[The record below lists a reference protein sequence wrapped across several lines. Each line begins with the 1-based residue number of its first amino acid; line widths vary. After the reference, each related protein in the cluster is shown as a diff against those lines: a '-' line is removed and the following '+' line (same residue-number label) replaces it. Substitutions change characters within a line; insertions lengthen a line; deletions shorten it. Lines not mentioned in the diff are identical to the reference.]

1 MSRRGIALAAVAG
14 VALTMA
20 TVPTASAAPPAP
32 TKPAPPPTSAASIPD
47 SQRDQVLPKDWRSA
61 NDRAVTTDGDS
72 TGLHVLVADAKDG
85 YTWRTAATLSEPGTE
100 TDQWIADSC
109 VTGSGNRAVVVYAT
123 RQMVNSDDGF
133 QRGGLVAIVDLT
145 SGAVTKLPMRAS
157 LAYYNPGCGAGE
169 DAVVTENFYANDK
182 YVSRLM
188 TVDAATGKVTRSVDA
203 DGQITSSVPVNG
215 NVLAAKGSLVVSVD
229 GTGAE
234 HQLLETHGTPFR
246 LGVDGQGGVGY
257 EVRTDKDTQLH
268 RIVGSKDSL
277 ITTVKRDS
285 VQLHQVAGK
294 LFVQGQDAKQA
305 VAKTKLP
312 AGWQAVNTAAD
323 AQLSTSGGLAVT
335 SSNNVTGKASTP
347 GVASP
352 VAIKTTVLATGA
364 HPAFTVTP
372 QALRPAAG
380 VVPSPGV
387 GTPKQ
392 SAKQQAVT
400 PNDDD
405 PSTDTTD
412 PDRKCVVPRN
422 DPRIQSLQP
431 TPQMAEWAADLA
443 VQGKLTV
450 GRGIGWNGSALPAYT
465 PQGLFPPHALIGGGQ
480 VPAQI
485 LLGVMAQESNMW
497 QAGPDT
503 VDGESGNFEQGGFYG
518 SLGTIDI
525 VDFPNADC
533 GYGVTQ
539 VTTGM
544 SVGEQVYNSTQQLA
558 LTVDYAANI
567 AAGLEILQDKWNQ
580 MKQLGVLANNADP
593 SKLENWWFAL
603 WAYNS
608 GWHDQGDPNGAGAW
622 GLGWT
627 NNMANE
633 DLMPDR
639 AGFLDA
645 SYDDA
650 KTPNK
655 WTYPERVMGWAFHS
669 LVRIN
674 WITGLYGT
682 TFETASWP
690 TNTPPQRPDFG
701 QFCQSAND
709 CDMTQVHFPVDY
721 PGDSGSH
728 CLRDDLRCW
737 WHQPVTWTDCS
748 TQCGSQQL
756 RYQGGAEPDPG
767 ASLYRPTC
775 SAQADLPAGSL
786 LIDDVPSGIRT
797 NVGCAVQPTNDGTLT
812 WKFNRGDGGFPA
824 KIDFHQLDG
833 GLNGH
838 MWTAHAWSSDGVN
851 ADHGIVGTWTLD
863 RQINGWARVL
873 VYIPDHAA
881 MAPQANYTV
890 HGSDSSSPTR
900 TVVEGSYLDD
910 NRNVAPGHW
919 ASLGS
924 FHFNGTP
931 SVSLGNLL
939 TSDHPVDGNFAD
951 GDRDIAWD
959 AIAFQPLAGQP
970 KDEVVGMGDSYASG
984 EGASQEPVNGV
995 WSYYEDSDHDGSTKY
1010 GDTPAWRDAC
1020 HRSPYSWTRQATLSD
1035 QPGTSIGTRADD
1047 LDPTLDYHSTACSGA
1062 WTHDMTYKVN
1072 SDGSVT
1078 HNFGQYYEGA
1088 QLDQGYLDQ
1097 YTSVVTLSVGGND
1110 AKFIDV
1116 LGECASPIGKE
1127 PCQNAVISGDTQP
1140 LSQAEPD
1147 RINKVEPDIETVL
1160 SQIHTKAPNA
1170 KILLMG
1176 YPDFFSDPGTCLAYV
1191 SAGEWPWL
1199 NQMADAMDD
1208 VMATA
1213 AANQRSAGVNVLYAD
1228 PRSDFVNKGIC
1239 GQDQQIN
1246 PLVLSLTRG
1255 DNPNGIAG
1263 LPVSAQSLHPTI
1275 GGATVYAGVAVR
1287 NLRLLGE

>member
-1 MSRRGIALAAVAG
+1 MPRRAIALATAAG
-14 VALTMA
+14 VALAVA
-20 TVPTASAAPPAP
+20 TAPVTSAAPVPPTTSAAPP
-32 TKPAPPPTSAASIPD
+32 TSPSSIPD
-47 SQRDQVLPKDWRSA
+47 SQRDQVLPKGWRSA

-72 TGLHVLVADAKDG
+72 TGLHVLVANAKDG
-85 YTWRTAATLSEPGTE
+85 YTWRTAATLTEPGTE

-109 VTGSGNRAVVVYAT
+109 VTGSGNRAVVVYAP

-133 QRGGLVAIVDLT
+133 QRGGLVAIVDLN

-157 LAYYNPGCGAGE
+157 LAYYNPGCGVGE
-169 DAVVTENFYANDK
+169 DAVVTENFYQGGK

-203 DGQITSSVPVNG
+203 DGQITSSVPVNDD
-215 NVLAAKGSLVVSVD
+215 VVAAKGSLVVSVD

-246 LGVDGQGGVGY
+246 LGADGQGGVGY

-268 RIVGSKDSL
+268 QMVGGKDSL
-277 ITTVKRDS
+277 LTTVKRDS

-305 VAKTKLP
+305 VAKTALP

-323 AQLSTSGGLAVT
+323 AQLSTAGGLAVT
-335 SSNNVTGKASTP
+335 SSDNITGKASAP

-352 VAIKTTVLATGA
+352 VSIKTTVLATGA

-380 VVPSPGV
+380 IVPSPGI
-387 GTPKQ
+387 GAAPKQ
-392 SAKQQAVT
+392 SAVT

-450 GRGIGWNGSALPAYT
+450 SRGIGWNGSTLPAYT

-525 VDFPNADC
+525 VDFAHADC

-544 SVGEQVYNSTQQLA
+544 SVGEQVYTSTQQVA

-674 WITGLYGT
+674 WITGVYGT

-690 TNTPPQRPDFG
+690 TNTPTQRPDFG
-701 QFCQSAND
+701 QFCQSDND
-709 CDMTQVHFPVDY
+709 CDMTQVHFPADY

-748 TQCGSQQL
+748 KQCGSEQL
-756 RYQGGAEPDPG
+756 RYQGGPEPDPG

-775 SAQADLPAGSL
+775 TAQNDLPAGSL
-786 LIDDVPSGIRT
+786 IIDDVPSGIRT
-797 NVGCAVQPTNDGTLT
+797 NTGCAVQPPNDGTLT

-833 GLNGH
+833 GMNGH
-838 MWTAHAWSSDGVN
+838 MWTAHAWSN
-851 ADHGIVGTWTLD
+851 ASTNVYHGITGTWTLD

-890 HGSDSSSPTR
+890 NGSDSSSPTR
-900 TVVEGSYLDD
+900 EVVEGSYLDD
-910 NRNVAPGHW
+910 NRHVAPGRW

-924 FHFNGTP
+924 FHFNGVP
-931 SVSLGNLL
+931 SVSLSNLMQNQVNGGF
-939 TSDHPVDGNFAD
+939 TDGE
-951 GDRDIAWD
+951 RDIAWD
-959 AIAFQPLAGQP
+959 AIAFQPLPGQP
-970 KDEVVGMGDSYASG
+970 TDDVVGLGDSYASG
-984 EGASQEPVNGV
+984 EGASDSPVNGV
-995 WSYYEDSDHDGSTKY
+995 WSYYPDSDHDGSTKD
-1010 GDTPAWRDAC
+1010 GDDPAWRDAC
-1020 HRSPYSWTRQATLSD
+1020 HRSPFSWSRQATLND
-1035 QPGTSIGTRADD
+1035 RPDENIGTRADD
-1047 LDPTLDYHSTACSGA
+1047 FDPTLDYHSSACSGA
-1062 WTHDMTYKVN
+1062 WTNNMLKGN
-1072 SDGSVT
+1072 Q
-1078 HNFGQYYEGA
+1078 GQFHEGA

-1097 YTSVVTLSVGGND
+1097 YTSLVTLSIGGND

-1116 LGECASPIGKE
+1116 LFQCVTYALGL
-1127 PCQNAVISGDTQP
+1127 CQNSVLDGDTTP

-1147 RINKVEPDIETVL
+1147 RINNVVEPAVEAVL
-1160 SQIHTKAPNA
+1160 TQIHVKAPNA

-1176 YPDFFSDPGTCLAYV
+1176 YPEFFDNGGQCLVGIGT
-1191 SAGEWPWL
+1191 EEEPWL
-1199 NQMADAMDD
+1199 NQMADTMDSAMI
-1208 VMATA
+1208 TA
-1213 AANQRSAGVNVLYAD
+1213 AANRRNAGINVLFSD
-1228 PRSDFVNKGIC
+1228 PRSDFQGKAIC
-1239 GQDQQIN
+1239 GDGQQIN
-1246 PLVLSLTRG
+1246 PLVTSLTRG
-1255 DNPNGIAG
+1255 DDPNGFFG
-1263 LPVSAQSLHPTI
+1263 LAVSGQSFHPAV
-1275 GGATVYAGVAVR
+1275 GGAAIYAKNANGT
-1287 NLRLLGE
+1287 LRLMGE